1 MISFAIR
8 MKFASEDRDEISE
21 ILRLLAVASR
31 QEPGCVSYIPHRVE
45 GDPDTVLIYEQYRD
59 AAAIEAHGQ
68 SAHFKQF
75 AVGGLYQ
82 KMRERSREDLVAL
95 V

>member
-1 MISFAIR
+1 
-8 MKFASEDRDEISE
+8 
-21 ILRLLAVASR
+21 
-31 QEPGCVSYIPHRVE
+31 VE

-59 AAAIEAHGQ
+59 AGALEAHGQ
-68 SAHFKQF
+68 SAHFKKY

>member
-1 MISFAIR
+1 
-8 MKFASEDRDEISE
+8 
-21 ILRLLAVASR
+21 LAVASR